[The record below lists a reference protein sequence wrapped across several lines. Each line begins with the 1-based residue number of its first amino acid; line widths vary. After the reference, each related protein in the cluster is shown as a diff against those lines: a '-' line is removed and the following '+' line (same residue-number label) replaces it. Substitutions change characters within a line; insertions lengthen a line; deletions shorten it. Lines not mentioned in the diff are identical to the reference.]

1 MAINMIASVY
11 TQCYECVKSVSF
23 YFYCFPQFIMESKK
37 GTETDVLLH
46 NHKINLINYGNIAT
60 DKTTTENG
68 HICTENSRST
78 ISPERKL
85 TADDLL
91 NFSGYGPFQLLAF
104 ILSGFTY
111 FAYGMDASVF
121 TLAGAPIRETFNLTE
136 TTYTVLPAV
145 TAIPN
150 VFGALFFS
158 FLTDRFG
165 RVWPYALCL
174 TWIGLASTAS
184 AFANSFP
191 LLIFLRCLA
200 SLAIGG
206 ISGLTFPTLVEFL
219 PVKNRGKVTLL
230 VSVLMLLGLCGS
242 YGMGWWLIGEGQYP
256 GGWRYY
262 IAAVS
267 IPTLFVALY
276 RIIFNFES
284 PRFLLSRQKKEQAW
298 TIFASIAKLN
308 SKNLSEFV
316 SKEEFI
322 NQFDSSD
329 ASKIHKPRKSI
340 AWQFLAIFTPRY
352 LRRTVPLSILII
364 TESIGYMCSKIFLPD
379 YLTNLG
385 LSVYLTLLTTSFAEI
400 FGVLLM
406 SIIVEWKGV
415 GRLNSL
421 RFFSAATASLFVL
434 LTALLIFVEHQ
445 DVYMPVLLILIYFS
459 AFPVLGLIY
468 TYVSESYPT
477 SIRSVTTAYFYV
489 LQAVAFLGG
498 SFLTSSLAT
507 GARHWVYPLV
517 LAGIF
522 LIQFG
527 AGLILNYEPYGK
539 KLKDVVES

>member
-1 MAINMIASVY
+1 MDINEA
-11 TQCYECVKSVSF
+11 
-23 YFYCFPQFIMESKK
+23 
-37 GTETDVLLH
+37 TETEVLLQEDK
-46 NHKINLINYGNIAT
+46 KICLISYGNIT
-60 DKTTTENG
+60 NKDDTNPNEHIYTTN
-68 HICTENSRST
+68 HRYVN
-78 ISPERKL
+78 SPERKL

-91 NFSGYGPFQLLAF
+91 NFTGYGPFQLLAF

-111 FAYGMDASVF
+111 FSYGMDASVF

-136 TTYTVLPAV
+136 TMYTVLPAV

-200 SLAIGG
+200 SVAIGG

-219 PVKNRGKVTLL
+219 PVKNRGKVTVL

-242 YGMGWWLIGEGQYP
+242 YGMGWWLIGDNEYAD
-256 GGWRYY
+256 GWRYY

-276 RIIFNFES
+276 RLVFHFES
-284 PRFLLSRQKKEQAW
+284 PRYLISRCKKEQAW
-298 TIFASIAKLN
+298 KIFSAIAKLN
-308 SKNLSEFV
+308 SKNLTEFI

-322 NQFDSSD
+322 NQLDSSD
-329 ASKIHKPRKSI
+329 ISESKKDKPQNSI
-340 AWQFLAIFTPRY
+340 TRQFFAIFTPRY
-352 LRRTVPLSILII
+352 LRRTIPLSILII
-364 TESIGYMCSKIFLPD
+364 TESVGYMCSKIFLPD

-385 LSVYLTLLTTSFAEI
+385 LSVYMTLLSTSFAEI
-400 FGVLLM
+400 FGILLM
-406 SIIVEWKGV
+406 SMIVEWKGI

-421 RFFSAATASLFVL
+421 RFFSASTACLFVL
-434 LTALLIFVEHQ
+434 LTVLLKLVEHQ
-445 DVYMPVLLILIYFS
+445 DVFMPVLLILIYFC

-468 TYVSESYPT
+468 TYVSEAYPT

-489 LQAVAFLGG
+489 LQAIAFLAG

-507 GARHWVYPLV
+507 QAIHWVYPLV

-522 LIQFG
+522 LIQFV
-527 AGLILNYEPYGK
+527 AGLVLNYEPYGK
-539 KLKDVVES
+539 KLRDVVEN